1 MIRKRVIVHG
11 LVQGVGFRYYA
22 LHEATHLALA
32 GYVRNRPDG
41 AVELELE
48 GPDAAVARML
58 TWLRHGPSSA
68 VVDSVE
74 VSDLPPIGEAGF
86 IVTH

>member
-1 MIRKRVIVHG
+1 MVVHG

-22 LHEATHLALA
+22 LHEATHLSLA

-41 AVELELE
+41 AVELEFE
-48 GPDAAVARML
+48 GTDAAVSRML

-68 VVDSVE
+68 VVDALD
-74 VSDLPPIGEAGF
+74 VSDLAPLGEAGF
-86 IVTH
+86 IVGS

>member
-1 MIRKRVIVHG
+1 MIRKRAIVRG

-22 LHEATHLALA
+22 LHEATHLGLA

-58 TWLRHGPSSA
+58 SWLAHGPSSA
-68 VVDSVE
+68 VVDSLD
-74 VSDLPPIGEAGF
+74 VSDLPPAGESGF
-86 IVTH
+86 IVAY

>member
-1 MIRKRVIVHG
+1 MIRKRAIVRG

-22 LHEATHLALA
+22 LHEATHLGLA

-48 GPDAAVARML
+48 GPDAEVTRML
-58 TWLRHGPSSA
+58 TWLAHGPSWA
-68 VVDSVE
+68 EVDSVD
-74 VSDLPPIGEAGF
+74 VSDLPPLGETGF
-86 IVTH
+86 IVAY

>member
-1 MIRKRVIVHG
+1 MIRKRAIVRG

-22 LHEATHLALA
+22 LHEATHLGLA

-41 AVELELE
+41 TVELELE

-68 VVDSVE
+68 AVDSLD
-74 VSDLPPIGEAGF
+74 VSDLPPIGEDGF
-86 IVTH
+86 TVTY